1 MLNEALTGFTLTW
14 AGECSAWEC
23 DDLGHMNM
31 RHYVHKTDE
40 ARRGLIIRLGLPRA
54 YNQGVISTV
63 RVREIHIK
71 YQGEARPGDPL
82 RIDSG
87 VLELG
92 ESSARLCHVMTH
104 RDGKIAATMVETV
117 EHVYL
122 PEDRVFAWPKRVRE
136 NISNF
141 IVNLPAQ
148 AKARNIDADVPFV
161 GMNLTDLEVAGA
173 KIVGAGVFGASE
185 LDITGRVTMG
195 GFFGRTTSTVGWFHE
210 GWPEFDDPAYH
221 ESGKSG
227 ALLEMRAVIHRYP
240 SRGNAYVYLPALTRA
255 NAYTRELVHNVVDPV
270 SGLSWVSM
278 QASGCKF
285 DLKARKLIKT
295 TEAELAILEKRQL
308 PGVQP

>member
-148 AKARNIDADVPFV
+148 AKARNIDADMPFV

-185 LDITGRVTMG
+185 LDIAGRVTMG

-295 TEAELAILEKRQL
+295 TEAELAILEKGQL

>member
-185 LDITGRVTMG
+185 LDIAGRVTMG

-255 NAYTRELVHNVVDPV
+255 NAYTRELVHSVVDPV

-295 TEAELAILEKRQL
+295 TEAELAILEKGQL

>member
-185 LDITGRVTMG
+185 LDIAGRVTMG

-295 TEAELAILEKRQL
+295 TEAELAILEKGQL